1 MTHYYMYSDKLMK
14 SCNVNGIFRVCIKN
28 GQPMNRHGLVNK
40 YNVDKYLYVILQNEE
55 VHD

>member
-1 MTHYYMYSDKLMK
+1 MK
-14 SCNVNGIFRVCIKN
+14 SCNVNGIFRICIKN

-40 YNVDKYLYVILQNEE
+40 YNEDKYLYVILQNEE